1 MENEIGRISKV
12 ILENVNKELQNK
24 LQLKQWKNTTAVI
37 SWFRKFE
44 TKADIAL

>member
-44 TKADIAL
+44 AKANIAL